1 MKITLTKKELAV
13 IYQVSYGT
21 FLRWL
26 KQIPELSENNISK
39 RRLLTPKDIKIIYS
53 ELGEP

>member
-1 MKITLTKKELAV
+1 MKTITKKEMAV
-13 IYQVSYGT
+13 SYNVSYGT

-26 KQIPELSENNISK
+26 KQIPELSKKNNAR
-39 RRLLTPKDIKIIYS
+39 RRLLTPKDIKIIYN